1 MDKRSANARVA
12 SAWLIALLLTGCD
25 DPDGT
30 TGSPVG
36 SLPDPVPD
44 PTPDDGL
51 DGTAR
56 EARAA
61 ELFAPRETLSPTGT
75 RWQVEALVLPDAGKL
90 PLLSGI
96 EYTLE
101 LGEGGQSARGSDGC
115 AAYRRGYELD
125 GKLLRLTPPEDF
137 GVASALGDTD
147 DMGDMGD
154 TGDAGDPACAASE
167 LETVERSIVGGLL
180 ASTVRFEIRGDRLF
194 LESPDGAALVLR
206 GRPLGE
212 IPAGVGPGLP
222 PEFAA
227 GERVPFAVLEDSDGR
242 NLGERAVSVPDRFV
256 TTHDATG
263 FATLWRNAHSFD
275 PGAPVPDV
283 RFDVGSVVAVFS
295 PLRPSSGHDVSVD
308 AIVAG
313 AGGPEAGP
321 RVLVTT
327 TVPGE
332 GCVADETATVP
343 YEIVAVPMLMP
354 SPRFE
359 EIVTEG
365 EPCV

>member
-1 MDKRSANARVA
+1 MDKRSPGARVA

-25 DPDGT
+25 DSDDT

-36 SLPDPVPD
+36 ATPDPVPDPVPD
-44 PTPDDGL
+44 PTPDPVPDDGL

-61 ELFAPRETLSPTGT
+61 ELFAPRETLPLTGT

-101 LGEGGQSARGSDGC
+101 LDAGGKSARGVDGC

-125 GKLLRLTPPEDF
+125 GKLLRLAPPEDF
-137 GVASALGDTD
+137 GGVGGA
-147 DMGDMGD
+147 
-154 TGDAGDPACAASE
+154 GDAGDPACAASE

-180 ASTVRFEIRGDRLF
+180 GSTARFEIRGDRLF

-222 PEFAA
+222 PEFAED
-227 GERVPFAVLEDSDGR
+227 GRVPFAVLEDSDGR

-256 TTHDATG
+256 TAHDPTG

-275 PGAPVPDV
+275 PGAPVPEV

-295 PLRPSSGHDVSVD
+295 PLRPSSGYDVSVD

-313 AGGPEAGP
+313 AGGPEGGP

-343 YEIVAVPMLMP
+343 YEIVAVPTLMP

-365 EPCV
+365 EPCA

>member
-1 MDKRSANARVA
+1 MDKRSPGARVA

-36 SLPDPVPD
+36 SAPDPVPD

-61 ELFAPRETLSPTGT
+61 ELFAPRETLPLTGT

-96 EYTLE
+96 EYTVE
-101 LGEGGQSARGSDGC
+101 FDEGGKSARGFDGC

-125 GKLLRLTPPEDF
+125 GKLLRLTPPDDF
-137 GVASALGDTD
+137 GGVGGVGGAGAG
-147 DMGDMGD
+147 
-154 TGDAGDPACAASE
+154 GDPACAASE
-167 LETVERSIVGGLL
+167 LEAVERSIVDGLL
-180 ASTVRFEIRGDRLF
+180 ASTARFEIRGDRLF

-222 PEFAA
+222 PEFAED
-227 GERVPFAVLEDSDGR
+227 ERVPFAVLEDSDGR

-256 TTHDATG
+256 TAHDPTG

-283 RFDVGSVVAVFS
+283 RFDVGGVVAVFS

-313 AGGPEAGP
+313 AGGPEGGP

-332 GCVADETATVP
+332 GCVADEVATVP
-343 YEIVAVPMLMP
+343 YEIVAVPTLMP

-365 EPCV
+365 EPCA